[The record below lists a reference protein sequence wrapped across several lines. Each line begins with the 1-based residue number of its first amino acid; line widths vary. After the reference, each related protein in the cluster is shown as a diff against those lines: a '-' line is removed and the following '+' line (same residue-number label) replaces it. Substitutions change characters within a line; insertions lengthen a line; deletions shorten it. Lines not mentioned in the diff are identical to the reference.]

1 MQDKV
6 CSICQHKDIG
16 LIDEAMRRGVSTRQ
30 LERRFAVGRASVS
43 RHRKHMTPANV
54 QAPVM
59 MAAPVM
65 AAQIEAAETTLAAIE
80 PSNPSAIGQV
90 REVCRHLRSI
100 GMDAKGKGNHGIA
113 VQAFVAELRGHE
125 LEAKLSG
132 ELEQQPT
139 VFNFAMIDGFVRA
152 ADLKART
159 INAELVEFKELM

>member
-43 RHRKHMTPANV
+43 RHRKHMTISAEVPPPPLVAV
-54 QAPVM
+54 QL
-59 MAAPVM
+59 
-65 AAQIEAAETTLAAIE
+65 EAAETKLAAIE
-80 PSNPSAIGQV
+80 PSDPSAIGQV

-100 GMDAKGKGNHGIA
+100 GLEAKRKGNHGVAI
-113 VQAFVAELRGHE
+113 QAFVAELRGHE

-139 VFNFAMIDGFVRA
+139 NVFNFALIDSFVRA

-159 INAELVEFKELM
+159 LDMLPEPENVQ